1 MNLHFKINSFNG
13 TGEINKY
20 ITMKLCV
27 LVKQVPGSES
37 ALRIESSNTWIEE
50 TAALFEM
57 NESDNYALEEA
68 LQIKQAL
75 GNDPE
80 VVVVS
85 MGPERVQKVIREA
98 LAKGADRGI
107 HINEMTE
114 IKSDPFATAQVFAN
128 VIKDEKFDLV
138 FTGLQSDDVGSGQTG
153 VILGELLE
161 MATATLVMATE
172 VQEGSIKV
180 KRELESGWFQWVSMP
195 TPASITIQSGINQ
208 PRYPSLKGIMG
219 AKKKEI
225 KVVDQAAITVP
236 EKQQS
241 FSNIYLPTAEKKTE
255 MIEGN
260 LDQMISRLV
269 EVLKTE
275 IKVL

>member
-1 MNLHFKINSFNG
+1 
-13 TGEINKY
+13 
-20 ITMKLCV
+20 MKLGV

-37 ALRIESSNTWIEE
+37 ALRIAPSNIWIED
-50 TAALFEM
+50 AVALFEM

-68 LQIKQAL
+68 LQIKESL
-75 GNDPE
+75 GNDSE

-98 LAKGADRGI
+98 LSKGADRGI
-107 HINEMTE
+107 HINEIPE
-114 IKSDPFATAQVFAN
+114 IKSDPFATAQVFADVVKN
-128 VIKDEKFDLV
+128 ENFDLI
-138 FTGLQSDDVGSGQTG
+138 FSGLQSDDVGSGQTG
-153 VILGELLE
+153 IILGEMLG

-172 VQEGSIKV
+172 IQEGSIKV

-225 KVVDQAAITVP
+225 KVVDQTTITAP

-241 FSNIYLPTAEKKTE
+241 FANIYLPTADKKTE

-260 LDQMISRLV
+260 IDQMVSRLV
-269 EVLKTE
+269 DVLKTE

>member
-1 MNLHFKINSFNG
+1 
-13 TGEINKY
+13 
-20 ITMKLCV
+20 MKLCV
-27 LVKQVPGSES
+27 LVKQVPGNES
-37 ALRIESSNTWIEE
+37 ALRIASSNTWIEDA
-50 TAALFEM
+50 AALFEM

-68 LQIKQAL
+68 LQMKESL
-75 GNDPE
+75 GNDSE
-80 VVVVS
+80 VVAVS
-85 MGPERVQKVIREA
+85 MGPERVKKVIREA

-107 HINEMTE
+107 HINEMPE
-114 IKSDPFATAQVFAN
+114 IKSDPFATAQVFSN
-128 VIKDEKFDLV
+128 VIKDENFDII
-138 FTGLQSDDVGSGQTG
+138 FSGLQSDDVGSGQTG
-153 VILGELLE
+153 IILGEMLG

-180 KRELESGWFQWVSMP
+180 KRELESGWFQWVSMS

-225 KVVDQAAITVP
+225 KVVEQSAVAAP

-241 FSNIYLPTAEKKTE
+241 FANIYLPTADKKTE
-255 MIEGN
+255 MIKGN
-260 LDQMISRLV
+260 VDQMVSRLV
-269 EVLKTE
+269 DVLKTE

>member
-1 MNLHFKINSFNG
+1 
-13 TGEINKY
+13 
-20 ITMKLCV
+20 
-27 LVKQVPGSES
+27 
-37 ALRIESSNTWIEE
+37 
-50 TAALFEM
+50 M

-68 LQIKQAL
+68 LQMKEAL
-75 GNDPE
+75 GNDSE
-80 VVVVS
+80 VVAVS

-98 LAKGADRGI
+98 LSKGADRGI
-107 HINEMTE
+107 HINEMPE

-128 VIKDEKFDLV
+128 VIKDENFDII
-138 FTGLQSDDVGSGQTG
+138 FSGLQSDDVGSGQTG
-153 VILGELLE
+153 IILGEMLG

-180 KRELESGWFQWVSMP
+180 KRELESGWFQWVSMS

-225 KVVDQAAITVP
+225 KVVEQSAVAAP

-241 FSNIYLPTAEKKTE
+241 FANIYLPTADKKTE

-260 LDQMISRLV
+260 VDQMVSRLV
-269 EVLKTE
+269 DVLKTE

>member
-1 MNLHFKINSFNG
+1 
-13 TGEINKY
+13 
-20 ITMKLCV
+20 MKLGV
-27 LVKQVPGSES
+27 LIKQVPGSES
-37 ALRIESSNTWIEE
+37 ALRIAPSNTWIEDA
-50 TAALFEM
+50 TALFEM

-68 LQIKQAL
+68 LRIKESL
-75 GNDPE
+75 GNDSE

-85 MGPERVQKVIREA
+85 MGPERVQKVLREA
-98 LAKGADRGI
+98 LSKGADRGI
-107 HINEMTE
+107 HINEMPE

-128 VIKDEKFDLV
+128 VIKDENFDLI
-138 FTGLQSDDVGSGQTG
+138 FSGLQSDDVGSGQTG
-153 VILGELLE
+153 VILGEILG

-172 VQEGSIKV
+172 IQEGSIKV
-180 KRELESGWFQWVSMP
+180 KRELESGWFQWVSMS

-225 KVVDQAAITVP
+225 KVVDQSTIAAP
-236 EKQQS
+236 EKQRS
-241 FSNIYLPTAEKKTE
+241 FTNIYLPTAVKKTE

-260 LDQMISRLV
+260 IDQMVSRLV
-269 EVLKTE
+269 DVLKTE

>member
-1 MNLHFKINSFNG
+1 MKI
-13 TGEINKY
+13 
-20 ITMKLCV
+20 CV
-27 LVKQVPGSES
+27 LMKQVPDKNSSLTISENNRG
-37 ALRIESSNTWIEE
+37 LEEDNITWVS
-50 TAALFEM
+50 

-68 LQIKQAL
+68 LQIKESL
-75 GNDPE
+75 GNDSE

-98 LAKGADRGI
+98 LSKGADRGI
-107 HINEMTE
+107 HINEIPE

-128 VIKDEKFDLV
+128 VIKDENFDLI
-138 FTGLQSDDVGSGQTG
+138 FSGLQSDDVGSGQTG
-153 VILGELLE
+153 VILGEMLG

-172 VQEGSIKV
+172 IQEGSIKV
-180 KRELESGWFQWVSMP
+180 KRELESGWFQWVSMS

-225 KVVDQAAITVP
+225 KVVDQSTIAVP

-241 FSNIYLPTAEKKTE
+241 FTNIYLPTADKKTE

-260 LDQMISRLV
+260 IDQMVSRLV
-269 EVLKTE
+269 DVLKTE

>member
-1 MNLHFKINSFNG
+1 
-13 TGEINKY
+13 
-20 ITMKLCV
+20 MKLCV
-27 LVKQVPGSES
+27 LVKQVPGNES
-37 ALRIESSNTWIEE
+37 ALRIASSNTWIEDA
-50 TAALFEM
+50 AALFEM

-68 LQIKQAL
+68 LQMKESL
-75 GNDPE
+75 GNGSE
-80 VVVVS
+80 VVAVS
-85 MGPERVQKVIREA
+85 MGPERVKKVIREA
-98 LAKGADRGI
+98 LSKGADRGI
-107 HINEMTE
+107 HINEMPE

-128 VIKDEKFDLV
+128 VIKDENFDII
-138 FTGLQSDDVGSGQTG
+138 FSGLQSDDVGSGQTG
-153 VILGELLE
+153 IILGEMLG

-180 KRELESGWFQWVSMP
+180 KRELESGWFQWVSMS

-225 KVVDQAAITVP
+225 KIVEQSAVAAP

-241 FSNIYLPTAEKKTE
+241 FANIYLPTADKKTE

-260 LDQMISRLV
+260 VDQMVSRLV
-269 EVLKTE
+269 DVLKTE